1 MTASP
6 VNIHGTA
13 IVIGTTGLLFI
24 GPSGCGKSELAH
36 ACLSAA
42 PERGLFGRL
51 VADDQVFIEARSGRI
66 IAHRPASI
74 AGLMEV
80 RGTGIAQLP
89 SLPHA
94 RLHYA
99 VRPGPL
105 SEMERLPESAS
116 LHPLLPGASLPL
128 LHVAREA
135 PDVLAILAR
144 FIPFLDRD
152 GWNRG

>member
-1 MTASP
+1 MSTTP

-13 IVIGTTGLLFI
+13 IVIGTTGLLFV

-42 PERGLFGRL
+42 PGRGLFGRL
-51 VADDQVFIEARSGRI
+51 VADDQVFIEARNGRI
-66 IAHRPASI
+66 IARRPASI

-80 RGTGIAQLP
+80 RGTGIASLP

-99 VRPGPL
+99 VRPGLL
-105 SEMERLPESAS
+105 SEMERLPEPA
-116 LHPLLPGASLPL
+116 LHPLIPGASLPL
-128 LHVAREA
+128 LHLAREA
-135 PDVLAILAR
+135 PDVLAILGR
-144 FIPFLDRD
+144 FIPFLDRN
-152 GWNRG
+152 GCKQG